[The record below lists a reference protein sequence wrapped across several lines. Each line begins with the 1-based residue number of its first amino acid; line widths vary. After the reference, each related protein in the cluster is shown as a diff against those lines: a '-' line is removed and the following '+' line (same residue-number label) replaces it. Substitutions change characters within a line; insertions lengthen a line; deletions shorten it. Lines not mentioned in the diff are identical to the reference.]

1 MTCTRRIFILL
12 LFFASVSHSFAQ
24 NEDCELTISR
34 AVEEFNAG
42 HFYIIPSV
50 LSPCL
55 NNFTVDQKQRAYLL
69 LTQAYLLLDDPIGS
83 KESFL
88 SLLKA
93 NPEFL
98 PDTAVHPIDVIYLS
112 KRFTATS
119 IFSWF
124 AKAGSNTSLV
134 RVIHEQNTI
143 GETGTSKNYD
153 LRFGYQASIGGD
165 LTITENINVRAEL
178 GFSMN
183 TYKHVTTNYFQQDT
197 KVFVDRQSWL
207 TLPVSVVYSDHMGKY
222 RPYGYIGYSVNY
234 LVADA
239 GDISITNNRPSS
251 TTSDEL
257 APGVIVDRE
266 NASEESP
273 SLNLLYKRN
282 RFNQAIVVGGG
293 MKVKIGLDF
302 IFVDLRYSVGLR
314 NVVSEKN
321 SYGDFSD
328 TGVEYNYSTDFVQSL
343 DPTLRYMHVDD
354 YFRLDNVSISVGFLR
369 PLYKPR
375 ELKRA
380 RTRSVMR
387 QMKK

>member
-1 MTCTRRIFILL
+1 MTCTRRILVLL
-12 LFFASVSHSFAQ
+12 LFLASVSHSFAQ
-24 NEDCELTISR
+24 SEDCELTISR
-34 AVEEFNAG
+34 AVDEFNAG

-55 NNFTVDQKQRAYLL
+55 NSFSVDQKQRAYLL

-88 SLLKA
+88 SLLRA

-124 AKAGSNTSLV
+124 AKAGSNTSFI
-134 RVIHEQNTI
+134 RVIHDQNTI
-143 GETGTSKNYD
+143 GETGADEKYD
-153 LRFGYQASIGGD
+153 LRFGYQASVGGD
-165 LTITENINVRAEL
+165 LTITEKINARAEL
-178 GFSMN
+178 GFSMM

-197 KVFVDRQSWL
+197 KEFVDRQSWL
-207 TLPVSVVYSDHMGKY
+207 LLPVSVVYSDHLGKY

-234 LVADA
+234 LVSDL

-251 TTSDEL
+251 TAGDEL
-257 APGVIVDRE
+257 VPGVIDRE

-282 RFNQAIVVGGG
+282 RFNQSVIVGGG

-302 IFVDLRYSVGLR
+302 IFVDVRYSVGLK

-321 SYGDFSD
+321 SFGDFSQTD
-328 TGVEYNYSTDFVQSL
+328 IEYNYSTDFVQSL
-343 DPTLRYMHVDD
+343 DPTFRYMHVDD
-354 YFRLDNVSISVGFLR
+354 YFRLDNISISVGFLR

-387 QMKK
+387 QIKN